1 MQIKRI
7 SCANVCIPARFSSMY
22 IIKVPNYCM
31 WFKYGLKAQK
41 LLAQGVW
48 GLLAKPEIIN
58 IKKLENIWQSRF
70 LLRNLRCVK
79 SAMNVCIMD
88 DNKIW
93 QD

>member
-1 MQIKRI
+1 M
-7 SCANVCIPARFSSMY
+7 
-22 IIKVPNYCM
+22 
-31 WFKYGLKAQK
+31 
-41 LLAQGVW
+41 
-48 GLLAKPEIIN
+48 

-79 SAMNVCIMD
+79 SAMNVCVMN